1 MLALV
6 SIWLLVLT
14 IIVASLVRVVATL
27 GLARDAGPLPFESVD
42 FDGDGPVVG
51 IALPSE
57 LSTRFEGDDRRR
69 HILAFL
75 SPGCGSCIE
84 TASEIGL
91 RPALAEVTLIF
102 MTGSHTTAN
111 SAIEEVLQAMQ
122 GTKVRDDIVVG
133 PRTRKA
139 MQALSITSLPF
150 LVAVE
155 NGIVVEKKFVR
166 RIGELPEFLD
176 LQESLLIA
184 TNEESSQ

>member
-1 MLALV
+1 
-6 SIWLLVLT
+6 
-14 IIVASLVRVVATL
+14 
-27 GLARDAGPLPFESVD
+27 
-42 FDGDGPVVG
+42 
-51 IALPSE
+51 
-57 LSTRFEGDDRRR
+57 
-69 HILAFL
+69 
-75 SPGCGSCIE
+75 
-84 TASEIGL
+84 
-91 RPALAEVTLIF
+91 
-102 MTGSHTTAN
+102 MTGSHATAN
-111 SAIEEVLQAMQ
+111 SAIDEVVQAMK

-150 LVAVE
+150 LVIVE